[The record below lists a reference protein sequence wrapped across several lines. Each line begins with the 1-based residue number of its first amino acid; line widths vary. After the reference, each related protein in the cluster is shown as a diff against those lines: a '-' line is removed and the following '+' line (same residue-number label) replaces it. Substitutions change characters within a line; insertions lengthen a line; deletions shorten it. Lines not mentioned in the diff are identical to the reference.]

1 MLRQIF
7 SAYISLKEAIL
18 ERLKTSNKNKVEY
31 GLFIPISLN
40 LFANKAKN
48 VWKCTQFNKYSNM
61 LLYKNAIK
69 KYQNKNYMLIFQIRN
84 NLNPIAKIKSAS
96 FLFNL

>member
-1 MLRQIF
+1 MQLKLRKLTAVGRLTDVEGNFKHESLRKAKIF

-48 VWKCTQFNKYSNM
+48 VWKCT
-61 LLYKNAIK
+61 
-69 KYQNKNYMLIFQIRN
+69 
-84 NLNPIAKIKSAS
+84 
-96 FLFNL
+96 

>member
-1 MLRQIF
+1 MLKAILSMNRWEKQMLRQIF

-40 LFANKAKN
+40 LFPNQAKN
-48 VWKCTQFNKYSNM
+48 VWKCT
-61 LLYKNAIK
+61 
-69 KYQNKNYMLIFQIRN
+69 
-84 NLNPIAKIKSAS
+84 
-96 FLFNL
+96 

>member
-1 MLRQIF
+1 MLKAILSMNRWKKQMLRQIF

-40 LFANKAKN
+40 LFANQAKN
-48 VWKCTQFNKYSNM
+48 VWKCT
-61 LLYKNAIK
+61 
-69 KYQNKNYMLIFQIRN
+69 
-84 NLNPIAKIKSAS
+84 
-96 FLFNL
+96 

>member
-1 MLRQIF
+1 MKWLNKTPRENYSNKPFTNAIKIKKAHGGGKINWCWRQFVSMNRWEKQMLRQIF

-48 VWKCTQFNKYSNM
+48 VWKCT
-61 LLYKNAIK
+61 
-69 KYQNKNYMLIFQIRN
+69 
-84 NLNPIAKIKSAS
+84 
-96 FLFNL
+96 

>member
-31 GLFIPISLN
+31 GLFIPIPSIYLQTKQRMYGNVLSLTN
-40 LFANKAKN
+40 IQICYCIKTQLKN
-48 VWKCTQFNKYSNM
+48 IR
-61 LLYKNAIK
+61 IK
-69 KYQNKNYMLIFQIRN
+69 ITCSYFK
-84 NLNPIAKIKSAS
+84 
-96 FLFNL
+96 